1 MALYAVPPTN
11 FTHLREHDEQ
21 LLRLGMLAEKYFA
34 EDPNTCLLKLRQFA
48 ELLAQLLASQ
58 VGLFV
63 SAQEAQYDLLRR
75 LQDQGI
81 LPREVAQLFGE
92 IRRSGNDASHAL
104 TGDHRT
110 ALSSLKIAWQLG
122 IWFHRTFKNPSF
134 KSGPFIPPVAP
145 KDESAELR
153 TELSRL
159 AKALEEYQT
168 AHQEVEQRLVATETT
183 LKETKDE
190 QLFWEQMALE
200 AEQAKATLEEQLA
213 VQQTAAA
220 SQPKGSFAKYVKAA
234 SKAADSVQLDE
245 ANTRTLI
252 DQQLRQAG
260 WQADSTRLTYA
271 KGARPEKGKN
281 LALGEWPTASGP
293 ADYVLFV
300 GLTPVA
306 TVEAKRKNTDV
317 SGALLQ
323 AKRYSRSF
331 SLEQEQQSPGGPWG
345 EYKIPF
351 AFSANGRPYL
361 RQLETR
367 SGVWFCDVRQSDN
380 LSHALDGWY
389 TPEGLAALLKRN
401 AEEAHEKLASESFEY
416 DLQLRPYQQEA
427 IRAIE
432 AAIAENQHEMLV
444 AMATGTGKTKT
455 CIALIYRLLKVQRFR
470 RVLFLVDRSA
480 LGEQAAN
487 AFKDTRMENLQTF
500 ADIFG
505 IKELEEQKPD
515 TDTAV
520 HIATIQGMVQRV
532 LYPGED
538 QSPPAIDQ
546 YDCIVID
553 ECHRGYLLDREL
565 SDTELAFRGFDDYI
579 SKYRRV
585 LDYFDAVKI
594 GLTATPALHTTQIF
608 GAPVFTYSYRE
619 AVIDGY
625 LVDHEPPMQIRTQLS
640 KRGIAWKVGEEVK
653 VYDAQRSQI
662 DLFTTP
668 DEIKI
673 EVEGFN
679 RKVITESF
687 NRVICEYLAQELD
700 PSSRQKTLIFCVN
713 DAHADL
719 VVALLKQAFN
729 EQYGSIDDDAVIKI
743 TGNADK
749 PLQLI
754 RRYKNERNPN
764 VAVTVDLL
772 TTGIDVPE
780 ICNLVFLRRINSRI
794 LFDQMLGR
802 ATRLCE
808 EIDKESFRVFDAVQ
822 IYEALQDMTAMRPV
836 VIDPKISFS
845 QLTHELVEVAG
856 EEERALVRD
865 QFIAKLQRKKRHLS
879 EDNLRDFETVVG
891 MPPEAFIRELRQ
903 MPLANIAAWFTQNPS
918 LGELL
923 DRKGEGS
930 AIPLFISEHQ
940 DNLYSV
946 ERGYGK
952 AQKPEDYLHAFAEF
966 IRSNSNTIPA
976 LMTVLTRPRDLTRKQ
991 LRELALTLDRAGF
1004 TESNL
1009 ATAWR
1014 EMTNQDIAAR
1024 IVGYIRQAAIGDAL
1038 VPYEQRVDRA
1048 LQRILASRA
1057 WTTPQRQWLQKIAAQ
1072 TKANL
1077 VVDRD
1082 ALDDPDLVFRRE
1094 GGGFT
1099 RLDRIF
1105 DGQLQPVLEA
1115 FNDALW
1121 QPPAA

>member
-1 MALYAVPPTN
+1 
-11 FTHLREHDEQ
+11 
-21 LLRLGMLAEKYFA
+21 
-34 EDPNTCLLKLRQFA
+34 
-48 ELLAQLLASQ
+48 
-58 VGLFV
+58 
-63 SAQEAQYDLLRR
+63 
-75 LQDQGI
+75 
-81 LPREVAQLFGE
+81 
-92 IRRSGNDASHAL
+92 
-104 TGDHRT
+104 
-110 ALSSLKIAWQLG
+110 
-122 IWFHRTFKNPSF
+122 
-134 KSGPFIPPVAP
+134 
-145 KDESAELR
+145 
-153 TELSRL
+153 
-159 AKALEEYQT
+159 
-168 AHQEVEQRLVATETT
+168 
-183 LKETKDE
+183 
-190 QLFWEQMALE
+190 
-200 AEQAKATLEEQLA
+200 
-213 VQQTAAA
+213 
-220 SQPKGSFAKYVKAA
+220 
-234 SKAADSVQLDE
+234 
-245 ANTRTLI
+245 
-252 DQQLRQAG
+252 
-260 WQADSTRLTYA
+260 
-271 KGARPEKGKN
+271 
-281 LALGEWPTASGP
+281 
-293 ADYVLFV
+293 
-300 GLTPVA
+300 
-306 TVEAKRKNTDV
+306 
-317 SGALLQ
+317 
-323 AKRYSRSF
+323 
-331 SLEQEQQSPGGPWG
+331 
-345 EYKIPF
+345 
-351 AFSANGRPYL
+351 
-361 RQLETR
+361 
-367 SGVWFCDVRQSDN
+367 
-380 LSHALDGWY
+380 
-389 TPEGLAALLKRN
+389 
-401 AEEAHEKLASESFEY
+401 
-416 DLQLRPYQQEA
+416 
-427 IRAIE
+427 
-432 AAIAENQHEMLV
+432 
-444 AMATGTGKTKT
+444 
-455 CIALIYRLLKVQRFR
+455 
-470 RVLFLVDRSA
+470 
-480 LGEQAAN
+480 
-487 AFKDTRMENLQTF
+487 
-500 ADIFG
+500 
-505 IKELEEQKPD
+505 
-515 TDTAV
+515 
-520 HIATIQGMVQRV
+520 
-532 LYPGED
+532 
-538 QSPPAIDQ
+538 
-546 YDCIVID
+546 
-553 ECHRGYLLDREL
+553 
-565 SDTELAFRGFDDYI
+565 
-579 SKYRRV
+579 
-585 LDYFDAVKI
+585 
-594 GLTATPALHTTQIF
+594 
-608 GAPVFTYSYRE
+608 
-619 AVIDGY
+619 
-625 LVDHEPPMQIRTQLS
+625 MQIRTQLS
-640 KRGIAWKVGEEVK
+640 KRGITWKVGEEVK
-653 VYDAQRSQI
+653 IYDGQRNQI
-662 DLFTTP
+662 DLFTAP

-719 VVALLKQAFN
+719 VVALLKRAFN

-808 EIDKESFRVFDAVQ
+808 EIGKESFRVFDAVQ

-836 VIDPKISFS
+836 VVDPKITFS
-845 QLTHELVEVAG
+845 QLTHELVQVSG
-856 EEERALVRD
+856 EKEQALVRD

-891 MPPEAFIRELRQ
+891 MPPDTFICELRQ

-923 DRKGEGS
+923 DRKAEGS
-930 AIPLFISEHQ
+930 APPLFISEHK

-946 ERGYGK
+946 ERGYGQ
-952 AQKPEDYLHAFAEF
+952 AQKPADYLHAFAEF

-1004 TESNL
+1004 TEANL

-1038 VPYEQRVDRA
+1038 IPYEQRVDRA
-1048 LQRILASRA
+1048 LQRILGSRA